1 MLLAKAGRYKEA
13 LSQLQQAAEELPN
26 NLTVLL
32 NVVQALLLQM
42 TKEGASNQARY
53 LAQEHLARA
62 ERLAPRSE
70 KVAQLR
76 TKLTA
81 VTAAPAKQASA

>member
-1 MLLAKAGRYKEA
+1 
-13 LSQLQQAAEELPN
+13 
-26 NLTVLL
+26 L

-42 TKEGASNQARY
+42 NKEGASNQARY

-76 TKLTA
+76 ARLAALTA
-81 VTAAPAKQASA
+81 VPAKQATA